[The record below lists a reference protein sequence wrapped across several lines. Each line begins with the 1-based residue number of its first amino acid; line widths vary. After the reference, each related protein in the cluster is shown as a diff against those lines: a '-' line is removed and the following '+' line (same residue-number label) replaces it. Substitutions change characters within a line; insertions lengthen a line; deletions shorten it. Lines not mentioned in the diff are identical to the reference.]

1 MSIPL
6 LYGIKT
12 CGSVKKATKLLKSH
26 QIAYDFIDLKTYTPS
41 LEDIKI
47 WVAQK
52 GIQTILN
59 TKGAT
64 YKTLKKENRLP
75 KNDSL
80 EDHITLLH
88 RVPMLLKRPIISY
101 KEMLIVGFDGDALM
115 NFVQY
120 VKGNQ

>member
-1 MSIPL
+1 MGVPL

-12 CGSVKKATKLLKSH
+12 CGSVKKAIKLLDSH
-26 QIAYDFIDLKTYTPS
+26 QIAYDFIDLKIHTPS
-41 LEDIKI
+41 LKDIEI
-47 WVAQK
+47 WATQK

-59 TKGAT
+59 TKGMT
-64 YKTLKKENRLP
+64 YKNLKKDNQLPQNDTLEEN
-75 KNDSL
+75 
-80 EDHITLLH
+80 IALLH

-101 KEMLIVGFDGDALM
+101 KEMLVVGFDEDALM